1 MSYEVKRDVNNNLWI
16 KIHTKVMQAES
27 EVWINIENISVLK
40 VSGDSC
46 KVIMNSSADPGL
58 GEFQVDKTFFD
69 QVFNGE
75 EI

>member
-1 MSYEVKRDVNNNLWI
+1 MHEVKRDINNNFWI
-16 KIHTKVMQAES
+16 KINTKVMQSES
-27 EVWINIENISVLK
+27 EVWINIENISVIK

-46 KVIMNSSADPGL
+46 KVIMNANAGTGL

-69 QVFNGE
+69 QVFHGE